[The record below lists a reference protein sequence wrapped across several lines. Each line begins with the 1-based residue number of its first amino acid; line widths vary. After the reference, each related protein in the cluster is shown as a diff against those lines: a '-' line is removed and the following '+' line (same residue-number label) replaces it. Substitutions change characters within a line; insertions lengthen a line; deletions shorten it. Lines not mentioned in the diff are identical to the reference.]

1 VFTKKDKPNKK
12 LINVIHTLFIYFYET
27 ESFPFEAGKK
37 IAAAIKEA
45 SSYLL
50 SGIGQS
56 MLGKWLSEF
65 KKGFDEEWNNN
76 SFEVES

>member
-12 LINVIHTLFIYFYET
+12 LINVIHALFIYFYET
-27 ESFPFEAGKK
+27 ENFPSEAGKK

-45 SSYLL
+45 ASYLL
-50 SGIGQS
+50 SGIGQP

-65 KKGFDEEWNNN
+65 KQGFDEEWNNN
-76 SFEVES
+76 SFEVKS